1 MKMPKISGLDLI
13 RHIRDNFK
21 DIGIL
26 MITGY
31 PSIGSAVE
39 AVRLG
44 ADDYLAKPFTKS
56 ELLDA
61 VQAVLAKQHQRSLG
75 NSEPIAAPA
84 APSGIIG
91 ASERMRGIFEAIE
104 KAAAVKANVLISG
117 ESGTGKELVARAIHY
132 KSSRV
137 SHPFVPVNCGGIP
150 ESLLESE
157 LFGHVKGSFTGATES
172 RAGFFQTAHR
182 GSIFLDEVSE
192 TSLTMQVKLLR
203 VLQEKEICMVGS
215 AKPQKVDVRI
225 IAGTNKNLQ
234 DLIKSG
240 RFREDLYYRLHVIHI
255 VLPPLRERGDDVL
268 LLIRHFSAKYAQ
280 EMGKPRPEYTD
291 RTLSILR
298 DYPWPGNVRELEN
311 LVQRLM
317 AMTEGDIIDAP
328 DLPAG
333 IRSECFAEER
343 GLDRTL
349 EQVEAEYV
357 RHVLEKVKGNKS
369 RAAKILGIDRKTLRE
384 KLKRIGL
391 TDWA

>member
-1 MKMPKISGLDLI
+1 
-13 RHIRDNFK
+13 
-21 DIGIL
+21 
-26 MITGY
+26 
-31 PSIGSAVE
+31 VE

-44 ADDYLAKPFTKS
+44 ADDYLAKPFTKR

-91 ASERMRGIFEAIE
+91 ASERMRGIFDAIE

-268 LLIRHFSAKYAQ
+268 LLIRHFSAKYAE

-291 RTLSILR
+291 RTLRILR

-333 IRSECFAEER
+333 MRSGCFAEER

-349 EQVEAEYV
+349 EQVEAEYM
-357 RHVLEKVKGNKS
+357 RHVLERVEGNKS

-391 TDWA
+391 SDWA